1 MKRQILLITSIYPPQ
16 SGGPAVFTS
25 RFYQWLEER
34 NYGVKVITYC
44 LQIEPRTRNIIK
56 IRVRPFRILSFV
68 KFTLEIVKNSN
79 KNTLILA
86 NGGFLEMFLA
96 SFLCRRKYVAKIPGD
111 LIWEFSKNKGWTTS
125 PVLEFQREKMNLFQK
140 FFRKIWNLGLRRAK
154 FVITPSH
161 QLENIARTWGL
172 ERNKLK
178 LIYNCV
184 DSQKFISFGNNRKE
198 YDLITVCRL
207 VPGKGL
213 EELIQVSIKLG
224 FSLAIV
230 GEGPLLEK
238 LMLLAGRNPNV
249 HFIGNLKNESLPEI
263 LNLSKIFVLNSDS
276 EATSYAII
284 EAKMCGLPVIA
295 RINDGTITLVNHNE
309 DGLVFSGIGSNN
321 LENSI
326 STLISNDDLIKEFS
340 QKTRQDAI
348 LRFDQNANFNKI
360 LGLIDN

>member
-1 MKRQILLITSIYPPQ
+1 MTRQILLITSIYPPQ

-25 RFYQWLEER
+25 RFYKWLEER
-34 NYGVKVITYC
+34 NYDVKIITYC
-44 LQIEPRTRNIIK
+44 LHVEPRTRKIIK
-56 IRVRPFRILSFV
+56 IRVRPFRVLSFV
-68 KFTLEIVKNSN
+68 KFILEIIKNS
-79 KNTLILA
+79 KRNTLILA
-86 NGGFLEMFLA
+86 NGAFLEVFLA

-125 PVLEFQREKMNLFQK
+125 PVLEFQGEKMNLFQI
-140 FFRKIWNLGLRRAK
+140 FFRKIWNLGLSRAK

-161 QLENIARTWGL
+161 QLENIASIWGV
-172 ERNKLK
+172 ERDKIK

-184 DSQKFISFGNNRKE
+184 DSQKFVSFGNNHKDF
-198 YDLITVCRL
+198 DLITVCRL

-213 EELIQVSIKLG
+213 EELIQVSIKLDL
-224 FSLAIV
+224 SLAIV

-238 LMLLAGRNPNV
+238 LKLLAGENTNI
-249 HFIGNLKNESLPEI
+249 HFIGNLKNESIPKI

-295 RINDGTITLVNHNE
+295 RINDGAITLVNHNQ
-309 DGLVFSGIGSNN
+309 DGLIFSGIGSNN

-326 STLISNDDLIKEFS
+326 GDLISNDDLTKVFS

-348 LRFDQNANFNKI
+348 LRFDQNTNFNKI
-360 LGLIDN
+360 LELIEN

>member
-1 MKRQILLITSIYPPQ
+1 MTRQILLITSIYPPQ

-34 NYGVKVITYC
+34 NYSVKVITYC
-44 LQIEPRTRNIIK
+44 LQIEPSTKSTIK
-56 IRVRPFRILSFV
+56 VRVRPFRVLSFV
-68 KFTLEIVKNSN
+68 KFTLEIMKNSN
-79 KNTLILA
+79 KHSLILA
-86 NGGFLEMFLA
+86 NGAFLEVFLA

-111 LIWEFSKNKGWTTS
+111 LLWEFSKNKGWTTS
-125 PVLEFQREKMNLFQK
+125 TVLEFQKEKMNLIQIL
-140 FFRKIWNLGLRRAK
+140 FRKIWNFGLRRSK

-161 QLENIARTWGL
+161 QLENIASIWGV
-172 ERNKLK
+172 ERDKLK

-184 DSQKFISFGNNRKE
+184 DSQKFVSFRNYRKD

-224 FSLAIV
+224 LSLAIV
-230 GEGPLLEK
+230 GEGPLSEK
-238 LMLLAGRNPNV
+238 LKLLAGVNTNI

-295 RINDGTITLVNHNE
+295 RINDGAITLVNHNQ

-326 STLISNDDLIKEFS
+326 SALISNDDLIKVFS

-348 LRFDQNANFNKI
+348 IRFDQKTNFNKI
-360 LGLIDN
+360 LDLIEN